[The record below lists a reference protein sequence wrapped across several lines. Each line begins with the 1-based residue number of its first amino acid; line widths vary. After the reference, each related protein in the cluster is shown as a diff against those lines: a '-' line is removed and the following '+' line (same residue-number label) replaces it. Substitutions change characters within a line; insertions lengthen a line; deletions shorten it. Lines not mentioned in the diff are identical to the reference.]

1 MIESSLSVWLNVAAM
16 LALTGFIIWI
26 SCISSTTYFDD

>member
-1 MIESSLSVWLNVAAM
+1 MIENTLSVWLNVSAM

-26 SCISSTTYFDD
+26 SCLSSTTYFDD